1 MNMLNMEH
9 EAVEDDFWDYGHGIV
24 RECSDRKDSP
34 SLEEFCSR
42 N

>member
-1 MNMLNMEH
+1 MLSMEL
-9 EAVEDDFWDYGHGIV
+9 EAVEDDVWDYGHGIV
-24 RECSDRKDSP
+24 REYSDRKYFP